1 LHRGLAA
8 CVCSAT
14 VRALL
19 NFGLQVIVNTS
30 KAVTLFMGV
39 YLLKETANACAS
51 AGLVFS
57 FFVQPSLTIDRN
69 VFECCRSSNV
79 CASAVAA
86 LHEAAKFQ

>member
-1 LHRGLAA
+1 
-8 CVCSAT
+8 
-14 VRALL
+14 LL

-57 FFVQPSLTIDRN
+57 FLCSPPSPLIGMCLS
-69 VFECCRSSNV
+69 VV
-79 CASAVAA
+79 GAA
-86 LHEAAKFQ
+86 MYALLP